1 MQTSTL
7 PAIVVSSLDADRLEL
22 LVSRLASTDP
32 AGVAL
37 TRELERADIADPW
50 ELPPTVVSM
59 NSTVRFVLENTRE
72 EFTLT
77 LAYPKDCTPD
87 GTCVSILSPVGTA
100 LLGLAV
106 GAAIEWPTPTGAL
119 MSLRVLEV
127 PYQPERAGD
136 YHH

>member
-1 MQTSTL
+1 MHPS
-7 PAIVVSSLDADRLEL
+7 IVVSALDADRLEL
-22 LVSRLASTDP
+22 LIGRLAAHDP

-37 TRELERADIADPW
+37 ARELRRADIADAW

-59 NSTVRFVLENTRE
+59 NSTVRFMLENTRE

-77 LAYPKDCTPD
+77 LAYPKDCKAD
-87 GTCVSILSPVGTA
+87 GSCVSILTPVGTA

-106 GAAIEWPTPTGAL
+106 GDVIEWPVPSGAL

-127 PYQPERAGD
+127 LYQPERAGD